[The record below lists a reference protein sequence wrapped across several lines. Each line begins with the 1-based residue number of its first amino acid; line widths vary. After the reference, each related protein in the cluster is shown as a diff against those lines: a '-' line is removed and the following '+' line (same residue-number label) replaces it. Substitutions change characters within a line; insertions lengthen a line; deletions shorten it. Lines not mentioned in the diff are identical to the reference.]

1 MGKKRLSFPKYKLWF
16 YVFLTFAIFFL
27 LLNLAGGRTF
37 VEAVVRSMISS
48 VVVEVL
54 VYLVYA
60 VIFKEKNGKLKGS
73 FFDKKDSD
81 K

>member
-1 MGKKRLSFPKYKLWF
+1 M
-16 YVFLTFAIFFL
+16 
-27 LLNLAGGRTF
+27 
-37 VEAVVRSMISS
+37 EAVVRSMISS